1 MGIQI
6 FDILQKKDIEIEDL
20 KGRVLAVDAFLW
32 LHQFLS
38 IIRQSDGTPLMD
50 SKGRITSH
58 LSGIFYRSARLIESG
73 LKLVFVFDGPSPKF
87 KAFTVEERKNLKEQA
102 RIKWKEAL
110 DEENLEDARKAAQ
123 ATSHL
128 TGEMIQQSKDLLE
141 FMGIPIMQAP
151 SEGEAQC
158 AYLCQEGSVYAVSS
172 QDSDSLLFNSPRL
185 VRNLSMTGRR
195 KLPRQDT
202 YVEIKPELIELESAL
217 KNLGITREQLI
228 IIGLLV
234 GGDYNPG
241 IKGYGP
247 KKALE
252 LVKKEKT
259 LKKVL
264 EKIEWNHEMP
274 PEKIY
279 DFYLNPVIE
288 RNINFEFTDPQPE
301 KILKFMVDEH
311 EFSQERIEKIIKILT
326 ESKESNQQKS
336 LGSWFK

>member
-6 FDILQKKDIEIEDL
+6 FDILPKRDIEIEDL
-20 KGRVLAVDAFLW
+20 KGRILAVDAFLW

-38 IIRQSDGTPLMD
+38 IIRQPDGTPLMD

-58 LSGIFYRSARLIESG
+58 LSGILYRSARLIESG
-73 LKLVFVFDGPSPKF
+73 LKLVFVFDGPSPKL
-87 KAFTVEERKNLKEQA
+87 KSSTVEERKNLKEQA
-102 RIKWKEAL
+102 KIKWREAL
-110 DEENLEDARKAAQ
+110 DEENLEEAKKAAQ
-123 ATSHL
+123 ATSYL
-128 TGEMIQQSKDLLE
+128 TGEMIQQSKNLLE
-141 FMGIPIMQAP
+141 FMGIPVIQAP

-158 AYLCQEGSVYAVSS
+158 AYLCQEGYVYAVSS

-202 YVEIKPELIELESAL
+202 YVEIKPELIELETAL

-228 IIGLLV
+228 TIGLLV

-264 EKIEWNHEMP
+264 EKIEWNHEMSA
-274 PEKIY
+274 EEIY
-279 DFYLNPVIE
+279 DFYLKPDIDKEVS
-288 RNINFEFTDPQPE
+288 FEFTNPQPE

-311 EFSQERIEKIIKILT
+311 EFSQERIEKIIKVLM
-326 ESKESNQQKS
+326 ESKDSNQQKS

>member
-1 MGIQI
+1 MGIQV
-6 FDILQKKDIEIEDL
+6 FDILSKKDIEIEDL
-20 KGRVLAVDAFLW
+20 KGRMLAVDAFLW

-38 IIRQSDGTPLMD
+38 IIRQPDGTPLMD
-50 SKGRITSH
+50 SKRRITSH
-58 LSGIFYRSARLIESG
+58 LSGIFYRSARLIENG

-110 DEENLEDARKAAQ
+110 DEENLEEARKAAQ
-123 ATSHL
+123 ATSYL
-128 TGEMIQQSKDLLE
+128 TEEMIQQSKNLLE
-141 FMGIPIMQAP
+141 FMGIPVIQAP

-158 AYLCQEGSVYAVSS
+158 AYLCQEGFVYAVSS

-202 YVEIKPELIELESAL
+202 YIEIKPELIELESAL
-217 KNLGITREQLI
+217 KSLGISREQLI
-228 IIGLLV
+228 IVGLLV

-241 IKGYGP
+241 VKGYGP

-259 LKKVL
+259 LEKVL
-264 EKIEWNHEMP
+264 EKIEWNHEISA
-274 PEKIY
+274 EKIY
-279 DFYLNPVIE
+279 DFYLNPEIDKNV
-288 RNINFEFTDPQPE
+288 NFEFQNPQPE

-311 EFSQERIEKIIKILT
+311 EFSQERIEKIIKILM

>member
-38 IIRQSDGTPLMD
+38 IIRQPDGTPLMD

-58 LSGIFYRSARLIESG
+58 LSGIFYRSARLIENG
-73 LKLVFVFDGPSPKF
+73 LKLVFVFDGPSPRF
-87 KAFTVEERKNLKEQA
+87 KAATVEERKSVKERA
-102 RIKWKEAL
+102 RIKWEEAL

-123 ATSHL
+123 ATSRL
-128 TGEMIQQSKDLLE
+128 TDEMIQQSKNLLE
-141 FMGIPIMQAP
+141 FMGIPIVQAP

-158 AYLCQEGSVYAVSS
+158 AYLCQKDLVYAVSS
-172 QDSDSLLFNSPRL
+172 QDSDSLLFNAPRL

-202 YVEIKPELIELESAL
+202 YIEIKPEIIELESVL
-217 KNLGITREQLI
+217 KNLGVTREQLI

-259 LKKVL
+259 LKNVL
-264 EKIEWNHEMP
+264 EKIEWNNEMP
-274 PEKIY
+274 AEEIY
-279 DFYLNPVIE
+279 DFYLNPEIE
-288 RNINFEFTDPQPE
+288 KNVNFEFKSPQPE
-301 KILKFMVDEH
+301 KIMNLMVGEH
-311 EFSQERIEKIIKILT
+311 EFSQERIEKIIKVLT
-326 ESKESNQQKS
+326 ESKESNKQKS
-336 LGSWFK
+336 LGSWLK

>member
-38 IIRQSDGTPLMD
+38 IIRQPDGTPLMD

-58 LSGIFYRSARLIESG
+58 LSGIFYRSARLIENG
-73 LKLVFVFDGPSPKF
+73 LKLVFVFDGPSPRF
-87 KAFTVEERKNLKEQA
+87 KAATVEERNSVKERA
-102 RIKWKEAL
+102 RIKWEEAL

-123 ATSHL
+123 ATSRL
-128 TGEMIQQSKDLLE
+128 TDEMIQQSKNLLE
-141 FMGIPIMQAP
+141 FMGIPIVQAP

-158 AYLCQEGSVYAVSS
+158 AYLCQKDLVYAVSS
-172 QDSDSLLFNSPRL
+172 QDSDSLLFNAPRL

-195 KLPRQDT
+195 KLPRQNT
-202 YVEIKPELIELESAL
+202 YIEIKPEIIELESVL
-217 KNLGITREQLI
+217 KNLGVTREQLI

-259 LKKVL
+259 LKNVL
-264 EKIEWNHEMP
+264 EKIEWNNEMP
-274 PEKIY
+274 AEEIY
-279 DFYLNPVIE
+279 DFYLNPEIE
-288 RNINFEFTDPQPE
+288 KNVNFEFKSPQPE
-301 KILKFMVDEH
+301 KIMNLMVGEH
-311 EFSQERIEKIIKILT
+311 EFSQERIEKIIKVLT
-326 ESKESNQQKS
+326 ESKESNKQKS
-336 LGSWFK
+336 LGSWLK

>member
-38 IIRQSDGTPLMD
+38 IIRQPDGTPLMD

-128 TGEMIQQSKDLLE
+128 TGEMIQQSKNLLE
-141 FMGIPIMQAP
+141 FMGIPVIQAP

-158 AYLCQEGSVYAVSS
+158 AYLCQEDSVYAVSS

-228 IIGLLV
+228 IVGLLV

-241 IKGYGP
+241 IRGYGP

-264 EKIEWNHEMP
+264 EKIEWNHEMS
-274 PEKIY
+274 PEEIY

-326 ESKESNQQKS
+326 ESKESNHQKS